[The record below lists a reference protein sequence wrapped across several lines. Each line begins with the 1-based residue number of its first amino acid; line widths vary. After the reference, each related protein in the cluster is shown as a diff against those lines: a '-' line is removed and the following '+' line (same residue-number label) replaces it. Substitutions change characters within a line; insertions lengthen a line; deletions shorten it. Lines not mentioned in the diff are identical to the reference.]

1 MCRAFRNADV
11 EIGQRAVL
19 IESSMFRTNSQL
31 KAIQQMHED
40 LDEDFKAMQT
50 RLYNTFIS
58 KLKDVISRVERL
70 VDKSTDESGTQVLS
84 IKRGKY
90 IFVKQHL
97 DSAING
103 MERWQT
109 RFDPTWKL
117 VLLRSTG
124 PTVDKVLNQHDQGD
138 STHKPAASSLNDMKT
153 LRRMVKDG
161 QSSGVSVFLPASHI
175 EEVHMQPIPFSTTM
189 VYKRG
194 SSQRSYIV
202 DTIDVDL
209 RHLSKHREK
218 MLARNVRSLAEKLHF
233 LELSESLRIGMLQC
247 KGFVKRSEGGF
258 RFVFRQP
265 ERTKTDSPPR
275 SLRAMFLA
283 ATEHSLTER
292 MNLVKQ
298 LARAVSYV
306 HSLGFVH
313 KNIRPETIV
322 GVWINGLSVDLESVF
337 LMGFGHFRAEDG
349 ATSLLG
355 DNKWERNL
363 YRHPDRQGLH
373 PEEEYVMEHDIYSL
387 GVCLLEIGLW
397 TSFVAYDAEENPSR
411 GEILNAVEDSQSPTD
426 LKSALVSMAREQL
439 PSRMG
444 DRYCSIVI
452 NCLTCLDEDNADFAD
467 EAQFQDES
475 GILIGVKYI
484 EKVSFNPQLRER
496 KIDVPADN
504 AWARR
509 YRGIVLLIYHCY
521 FSAPMLPR
529 NDNDYRPRTKYHW
542 TLLSLPHR
550 RELIRY
556 SDLDLRGSS
565 PSRGCE
571 PDA

>member
-1 MCRAFRNADV
+1 MCRAFRNADT
-11 EIGQRAVL
+11 EIEQRAVL
-19 IESSMFRTNSQL
+19 IENSMFRTNSQL

-40 LDEDFKAMQT
+40 LDEEFQAMQI
-50 RLYNTFIS
+50 RLYNTFTT
-58 KLKDVISRVERL
+58 KLKDVINRVERL
-70 VDKSTDESGTQVLS
+70 VDKSTDKSGAQLYS

-90 IFVKQHL
+90 MFVKQHL
-97 DSAING
+97 DSAINE

-117 VLLRSTG
+117 LLLRATG
-124 PTVDKVLNQHDQGD
+124 PAVDKVLNQHDQSS
-138 STHKPAASSLNDMKT
+138 STEHKPAGSPLNDMRT

-161 QSSGVSVFLPASHI
+161 QSSGVSVFLDANQIGNMHI
-175 EEVHMQPIPFSTTM
+175 QSIPYSNIM
-189 VYKRG
+189 EYQRG
-194 SSQRSYIV
+194 SSKRSYIV
-202 DTIDVDL
+202 DTIELDL

-218 MLARNVRSLAEKLHF
+218 VLAKNVRSLTEKLYF

-247 KGFVKRSEGGF
+247 KGFVKRNEGGF

-265 ERTKTDSPPR
+265 ERAKDGVPPR
-275 SLRAMFLA
+275 TLRAMILA
-283 ATEHSLTER
+283 VTEHSLTER
-292 MNLVKQ
+292 MNLAKQ

-322 GVWINGLSVDLESVF
+322 GFWINGLSVDLESVF

-397 TSFVAYDAEENPSR
+397 TSFVAYDTEENPSR
-411 GEILNAVEDSQSPTD
+411 GKVLNVIPDSQSPTD

-439 PSRMG
+439 PPRMG
-444 DRYCSIVI
+444 DRYCSIVV

-484 EKVSFNPQLRER
+484 EKVSYIPQRLEW
-496 KIDVPADN
+496 KADVPADN
-504 AWARR
+504 AWTRR
-509 YRGIVLLIYHCY
+509 HRYIAFLACQYQRLCKGQQSRPITWRCYHC
-521 FSAPMLPR
+521 R
-529 NDNDYRPRTKYHW
+529 IDG
-542 TLLSLPHR
+542 
-550 RELIRY
+550 
-556 SDLDLRGSS
+556 SDKVV
-565 PSRGCE
+565 
-571 PDA
+571 

>member
-1 MCRAFRNADV
+1 MCRAFRNADT
-11 EIGQRAVL
+11 EIEQRAVL
-19 IESSMFRTNSQL
+19 IENSMFRTNSQL

-40 LDEDFKAMQT
+40 LDEEFQAMQIT
-50 RLYNTFIS
+50 LYNTFTT
-58 KLKDVISRVERL
+58 KLKDVINRVERL
-70 VDKSTDESGTQVLS
+70 VDKSTDESGAKLYS

-90 IFVKQHL
+90 MFVKQHL
-97 DSAING
+97 DSAINE

-124 PTVDKVLNQHDQGD
+124 PAVDKVLNQHDQSSGA
-138 STHKPAASSLNDMKT
+138 THKPAASPLNDMST

-161 QSSGVSVFLPASHI
+161 QSSGVSVFLDANQIGDMHI
-175 EEVHMQPIPFSTTM
+175 QSIPYSNIM
-189 VYKRG
+189 VYQRG
-194 SSQRSYIV
+194 SSKRSYIV
-202 DTIDVDL
+202 DTIELDL

-218 MLARNVRSLAEKLHF
+218 VLAKNVRSLTEKLYF

-247 KGFVKRSEGGF
+247 KGFVKRNEGGF
-258 RFVFRQP
+258 RFVFWQP
-265 ERTKTDSPPR
+265 ERAKDGVPPR
-275 SLRAMFLA
+275 TLRAMVLA

-292 MNLVKQ
+292 MNLAKQ

-322 GVWINGLSVDLESVF
+322 GFWINGLSVDLESVF

-397 TSFVAYDAEENPSR
+397 TSFVAYDTEENPSR
-411 GEILNAVEDSQSPTD
+411 GKVLNVIPDSQSPTD
-426 LKSALVSMAREQL
+426 LKFALVSMAREQL
-439 PSRMG
+439 PPRMG
-444 DRYCSIVI
+444 DRYCSIVV

-484 EKVSFNPQLRER
+484 EKVSYIPQRLEW
-496 KIDVPADN
+496 KADVPADN
-504 AWARR
+504 AWTRR
-509 YRGIVLLIYHCY
+509 HRYIAFLACQYQRLCKGQQSRPITWRCY
-521 FSAPMLPR
+521 
-529 NDNDYRPRTKYHW
+529 
-542 TLLSLPHR
+542 HR
-550 RELIRY
+550 RIDG
-556 SDLDLRGSS
+556 SDKVV
-565 PSRGCE
+565 
-571 PDA
+571 